1 MFARIKD
8 FLAGF
13 SNQMPKS
20 KRPDRTR
27 PNLLILEQRL
37 VPANL
42 VFMNPNIDEMIHE
55 KEIVR
60 FDKPV
65 TGFGIEDVTL
75 SKMNQNGTFSP
86 ISKKLMNVIPS
97 GNGTD
102 YGIIGLQGAAFGSG
116 KYKVSINLNGVT
128 EIPQKPPVTIQASQ
142 RIPSITT
149 GAERSTDAIMVVS
162 PIGPIDVPKPPNSVP
177 SQRVVER
184 TWSQVPGKVEIIG
197 SDWYDFGVLQV
208 PEMARQGNIVSV
220 SAGATHTI
228 ALTEQ
233 GNIIS
238 WGNNWYGKLNTP
250 ANLGKVVQVSAGW
263 DYTAV
268 LTEDGRVRAWGSLTF
283 NSNSLEWSDIVSIS
297 AQASLVGLRR
307 NGSIVQFSKDP
318 SSLQLPPANLRNV
331 VDISA
336 GGEINA
342 AVLADGKVA
351 VWGAKSAPRELLN
364 VPPDAGFV
372 IDAEAGNGNILYQNA
387 NGKTFV
393 VGNTAYL
400 CDKIDAKASGL
411 VGARKLV
418 GHSNFA
424 SMIDGNKN
432 LVSNFPGSEKYA
444 KSADVIDSANG
455 WVHSVILIK
464 QKPKNLYEVTGNP
477 WALASGDFNGDGK
490 PDLVTT
496 GAQFSGNTGNNSI
509 SVLLGGSA
517 GGFNRTD
524 YVVGMNPV
532 AVATGD
538 LNRDGKNDLVVSN
551 LYSPS
556 VSVLLG
562 NGDGTFRSQMVTR
575 LKAQAMDVVLADF
588 NRDGILDLAT
598 ANVQS
603 ASVSVMLGRGNG
615 TFGLPTDYR
624 TPARPN
630 KLAIA
635 DLNRDGYLDI
645 AASSDG
651 AGGAVVL
658 FGNRYGTFSAAS
670 SYQAGYLAYKIS
682 TADMNADGFADLL
695 LSGPSNNVV
704 YLQNNRNGTF
714 GSGVIIAAGNATNG
728 LAVGD
733 VNRDGRPDIV
743 VANYNDKKV
752 SVVLNL
758 GGGRFASPVSYSVGL
773 YPWAVSLGDFDG
785 DGFVDIACANSG
797 LSANIAYAKG
807 SVSILYGNG
816 SGSFLI

>member
-1 MFARIKD
+1 
-8 FLAGF
+8 
-13 SNQMPKS
+13 
-20 KRPDRTR
+20 
-27 PNLLILEQRL
+27 
-37 VPANL
+37 
-42 VFMNPNIDEMIHE
+42 
-55 KEIVR
+55 
-60 FDKPV
+60 
-65 TGFGIEDVTL
+65 
-75 SKMNQNGTFSP
+75 
-86 ISKKLMNVIPS
+86 
-97 GNGTD
+97 
-102 YGIIGLQGAAFGSG
+102 
-116 KYKVSINLNGVT
+116 
-128 EIPQKPPVTIQASQ
+128 
-142 RIPSITT
+142 
-149 GAERSTDAIMVVS
+149 
-162 PIGPIDVPKPPNSVP
+162 
-177 SQRVVER
+177 
-184 TWSQVPGKVEIIG
+184 
-197 SDWYDFGVLQV
+197 
-208 PEMARQGNIVSV
+208 
-220 SAGATHTI
+220 
-228 ALTEQ
+228 
-233 GNIIS
+233 
-238 WGNNWYGKLNTP
+238 
-250 ANLGKVVQVSAGW
+250 
-263 DYTAV
+263 
-268 LTEDGRVRAWGSLTF
+268 
-283 NSNSLEWSDIVSIS
+283 
-297 AQASLVGLRR
+297 
-307 NGSIVQFSKDP
+307 
-318 SSLQLPPANLRNV
+318 

-496 GAQFSGNTGNNSI
+496 GSQFSGSSGSNTV
-509 SVLLGGSA
+509 SVLLNGSS
-517 GGFNRTD
+517 GTYQRTD
-524 YVVGMNPV
+524 YAVGFNPV
-532 AVATGD
+532 AVAVGD
-538 LNRDGKNDLVVSN
+538 LNRDGRNDLVVSN

-562 NGDGTFRSQMVTR
+562 NGDGTFRSQMTTHLR
-575 LKAQAMDVVLADF
+575 TQAMDLVLGDF

-598 ANVQS
+598 ANVQ
-603 ASVSVMLGRGNG
+603 AATVSVMRGLGNG
-615 TFGLPTDYR
+615 NFAAPVNYQ
-624 TPARPN
+624 TPARPY
-630 KLAIA
+630 KLVAA
-635 DLNRDGYLDI
+635 DLNRDGNIDL
-645 AASSDG
+645 AAASDG
-651 AGGAVVL
+651 AGGVAVL
-658 FGNRYGTFSAAS
+658 MGSWNGSFSAARH
-670 SYQAGYLAYKIS
+670 YRPGYLAYKIAA
-682 TADMNADGFADLL
+682 ADMNGDGFTDLL